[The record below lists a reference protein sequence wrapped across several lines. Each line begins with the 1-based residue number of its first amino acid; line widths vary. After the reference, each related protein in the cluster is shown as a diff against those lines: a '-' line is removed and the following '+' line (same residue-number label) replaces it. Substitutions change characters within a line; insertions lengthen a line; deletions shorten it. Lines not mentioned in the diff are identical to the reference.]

1 VRTALYLTVW
11 PVLGF
16 LVGSI
21 PFGYL
26 VARAR
31 GVDIRTVGSGNIGM
45 TNVWRTLGWKPGAT
59 VLVLDI
65 LKGVLPV
72 VLLGLCWPAMTPPLP
87 GSWLQ
92 GLGMGTGLASVL
104 GHTFTPW
111 LGFKGGKGIATGG
124 GVFIALMQVWA
135 LVPVAVFGLALLVT
149 RMVSAASL
157 LAAYSGLATTIA
169 VPHLRWLTLLVA
181 PLAVFVTWTH
191 RENIGRIMNGT
202 ERKVGSGKD
211 RA

>member
-1 VRTALYLTVW
+1 
-11 PVLGF
+11 
-16 LVGSI
+16 
-21 PFGYL
+21 
-26 VARAR
+26 
-31 GVDIRTVGSGNIGM
+31 
-45 TNVWRTLGWKPGAT
+45 
-59 VLVLDI
+59 
-65 LKGVLPV
+65 
-72 VLLGLCWPAMTPPLP
+72 
-87 GSWLQ
+87 
-92 GLGMGTGLASVL
+92 
-104 GHTFTPW
+104 
-111 LGFKGGKGIATGG
+111 
-124 GVFIALMQVWA
+124 
-135 LVPVAVFGLALLVT
+135 VAVFGLALLVT